1 MDSDLQ
7 IWQLF
12 QVGHEASFKVLFER
26 YNQSLYNYGFKFTQD
41 NAVIEDSIQELFVK
55 LWSNKENLNTDVS
68 VKNYLY
74 KSFRR
79 NLIKNIEQTIKRA
92 HVTNS
97 AIEHLPFTIELPHD
111 VSMIRK
117 ERVLE
122 IKDKLDQALSNMTD
136 RQREIIHLRFFE
148 ELTYAEIASI
158 MGLSTKDTYKLYY
171 RALDNLKKHFGKF
184 GVLVLLHLINQV
196 KL

>member
-55 LWSNKENLNTDVS
+55 LWSNKENLNTEVS

-79 NLIKNIEQTIKRA
+79 ILIKNIEQTIKRA
-92 HVTNS
+92 QVTNS

-184 GVLVLLHLINQV
+184 GILVLLHLINQV

>member
-55 LWSNKENLNTDVS
+55 LWSNKENLNTEVS

-79 NLIKNIEQTIKRA
+79 ILIKNIEQTIKRA

-111 VSMIRK
+111 VSMIRQ

-122 IKDKLDQALSNMTD
+122 IKDKLDQALSNMTP

-184 GVLVLLHLINQV
+184 GVLVLLHLLNQV
-196 KL
+196 KI

>member
-92 HVTNS
+92 QVTNS

-122 IKDKLDQALSNMTD
+122 IKDKLDQALSNMTA

>member
-1 MDSDLQ
+1 MNSDLQ
-7 IWQLF
+7 IWQMF
-12 QVGHEASFKVLFER
+12 QVGHEASFKILFER
-26 YNQSLYNYGFKFTQD
+26 YNNSLYNYGFKFTQD
-41 NAVIEDSIQELFVK
+41 NAIIEDSIQELFVK
-55 LWSNKENLNTDVS
+55 LWSNKENLNNDVS

-79 NLIKNIEQTIKRA
+79 TLVKNIEQIVKRNNA
-92 HVTNS
+92 VNS
-97 AIEHLPFTIELPHD
+97 SIEHLPFTIELPHD

-122 IKDKLDQALSNMTD
+122 IKDKLDQALSRMSP
-136 RQREIIHLRFFE
+136 RQREIIHLRFFD
-148 ELTYAEIASI
+148 ELTYAEIANI

-184 GVLVLLHLINQV
+184 GVLVLLHFLNQV
-196 KL
+196 KM

>member
-55 LWSNKENLNTDVS
+55 LWSNKENLNTEVS

-79 NLIKNIEQTIKRA
+79 ILIKNIEQNIKRA

-184 GVLVLLHLINQV
+184 GILVLLHLINQV

>member
-55 LWSNKENLNTDVS
+55 LWSNKENLNTEVS

-79 NLIKNIEQTIKRA
+79 ILIKNIEQTIKRA
-92 HVTNS
+92 QVTNS

-184 GVLVLLHLINQV
+184 GVLVLLHLLNQV

>member
-26 YNQSLYNYGFKFTQD
+26 YNQPLYNYGFKFTQD

-55 LWSNKENLNTDVS
+55 LWSNKENLNTEVS

-79 NLIKNIEQTIKRA
+79 ILIKNIEQNIKRA

-184 GVLVLLHLINQV
+184 GVLVLLHLLNQV
-196 KL
+196 KI

>member
-92 HVTNS
+92 QVTNS

-122 IKDKLDQALSNMTD
+122 IKDKLDQALSNMTA

-158 MGLSTKDTYKLYY
+158 MGLATKDTYKLYY

>member
-122 IKDKLDQALSNMTD
+122 IKDKLDQALSNMTA